1 MLVLEEEILDDA
13 ALCVENED
21 IVGCDDEWWRCTTGL
36 LYTLSFSVPK
46 EKISKKV
53 KHKKQIIKKENLQT
67 RFSKKKKN
75 STTN

>member
-21 IVGCDDEWWRCTTGL
+21 TLGCDDEWWRVTTGL
-36 LYTLSFSVPK
+36 LYTLSFSVDK
-46 EKISKKV
+46 GKKKKV